1 MRTSLLSLALLGT
14 IALAGCESRADEAA
28 EHADVSPAIEAM
40 NDSFAQA
47 WAQGDGV
54 ALAGLYTDDAM
65 VMPPN
70 SPMVQ
75 GKDAVTQFWTGSLGT
90 LPGTT
95 IKLTSVEVVGDE
107 DMAHEVGNWV
117 VSDSTGA
124 AVDNG
129 KYIVIWKHTPDGWR
143 FYRDMWSSDN
153 PPPAGS

>member
-14 IALAGCESRADEAA
+14 IVLAGCESEADEAA
-28 EHADVSPAIEAM
+28 EHADVTPAIEAV

-47 WAQGDGV
+47 WARGDGA
-54 ALAGLYTDDAM
+54 ALAALYTDDAM

-70 SPMVQ
+70 SPTVQ
-75 GKDAVTQFWTGSLGT
+75 GKDAVVQLWTGFIGT
-90 LPGTT
+90 VPGTT
-95 IKLTSVEVVGDE
+95 IKLTAVEVVGDE

-117 VSDSTGA
+117 ISDSTGA

-129 KYIVIWKHTPDGWR
+129 KYMVIWKHTPKGWR
-143 FYRDMWSSDN
+143 FHRDMWSSDN